1 MARPKGAI
9 FFESSEALR
18 QWFARYAGT
27 ETVLVVGYMKKSTSV
42 ASITWPES
50 VDEALCV
57 GWIDGVRHRI
67 DERRYQIRF
76 SPRKARSPWSQIN
89 IRRVAAL
96 RKAGRM
102 QPSGLAAYAARDKAN
117 TRRASYEQTRP
128 VRLPPRDL
136 KLMRANP
143 AAWKYYR
150 TLPPGYLRMVSW
162 WIISA
167 KKPATRARRLQRFIG
182 MCAARRRFT
191 W

>member
-102 QPSGLAAYAARDKAN
+102 QPSGLAAYAARDKAS